1 MIMVSERIRNF
12 IAVYEEIVKRV
23 DVVFKDQ
30 LEEYPDGYAEMTAEE
45 FDKVVNEAFSAVAKA
60 MNKTEGTVRASL
72 TRDIDVTT
80 EELKKGFKDYLT
92 GANKNLEDIA
102 EKALTDKDDRENVRA
117 KLRSI

>member
-1 MIMVSERIRNF
+1 MNSERIKNL

-23 DVVFKDQ
+23 DVVFEDQ
-30 LEEYPDGYAEMTAEE
+30 LDEYPDGYISMTAAE

-80 EELKKGFKDYLT
+80 EELKKAFKDYLT
-92 GANKNLEDIA
+92 GANTNLEGIA
-102 EKALTDKDDRENVRA
+102 DTALTNKDDGAAVKN